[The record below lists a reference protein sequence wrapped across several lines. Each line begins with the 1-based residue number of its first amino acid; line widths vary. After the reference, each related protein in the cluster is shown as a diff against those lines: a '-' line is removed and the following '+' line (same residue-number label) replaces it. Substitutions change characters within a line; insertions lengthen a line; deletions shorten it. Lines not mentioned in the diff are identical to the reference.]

1 MVKFLRTDATEAG
14 RISKIITRYALAY
27 PHVRFSN
34 LSEGRLNFQTPGNG
48 NRLETLLK
56 GDGPEAARQMLA
68 IGALDDPVTPDIAV
82 SGFVSEPS
90 LHRANRSYI
99 ELLVNNRLIQDRNLS
114 FAVIQA
120 YHTLL
125 PGGRYPLA
133 AIFIDMDP
141 TQVDVNVHPTKAE
154 VRFREASLVFRAVQ
168 RAVHRTLYEQAPIT
182 RLQPDRDA
190 SDRGDWAARR
200 QVLVQAGQREDLPG
214 QIAMILYR
222 LQQGAEDQNPTG
234 RGEAPIPTPGLG
246 SQPSSDAR
254 PSADTL
260 PPLRPVGQYW
270 RRLPDRRG
278 AFRSLSHRSAC
289 GARAH
294 PVRKDR
300 QQS

>member
-1 MVKFLRTDATEAG
+1 MEHTARLKFLRTDATEAG

-56 GDGPEAARQMLA
+56 VYGPEAVRQMLA
-68 IGALDDPVTPDIAV
+68 IDALGDPVAPDIAV

-99 ELLVNNRLIQDRNLS
+99 ELFVNNRLIQDRNLS

-168 RAVHRTLYEQAPIT
+168 RAVHRTLYEQV
-182 RLQPDRDA
+182 
-190 SDRGDWAARR
+190 RR
-200 QVLVQAGQREDLPG
+200 
-214 QIAMILYR
+214 
-222 LQQGAEDQNPTG
+222 
-234 RGEAPIPTPGLG
+234 
-246 SQPSSDAR
+246 
-254 PSADTL
+254 
-260 PPLRPVGQYW
+260 
-270 RRLPDRRG
+270 
-278 AFRSLSHRSAC
+278 
-289 GARAH
+289 
-294 PVRKDR
+294 
-300 QQS
+300 